1 MKSNEILKALGVPLK
16 GNSGEVKNLVIF
28 HKLLVEVKSDIVG
41 GEVLDFED
49 GKCHLWS
56 VGYGRQFEEKI
67 LKVTI
72 KNGCYK
78 FPVPIDNDYF
88 YSLCDL
94 VGIPYSNTKVE
105 ITEFVRGVIVVPEIL
120 DDIKKAAKFIS
131 KDILKP
137 QLGCVCLDFSGE
149 CVQVVAT
156 DAHRLYLSRKWDFE
170 ANDKSPFKLLISA
183 ESVKELCSVKV
194 DEYEPLVI
202 KVLDEETAYFNDIKV
217 SLYDG
222 YQKFPDYKAVL
233 PNTESLQ
240 PVSFDANDFVKSV
253 KQMIPSAMDKNMPIV
268 TILSNGG
275 GAYKNQLHISAES
288 LDFDTDA
295 STRLNCNCESSFD
308 LEVSFNGKLLV
319 ESLACFKGQEI
330 QMFAANET
338 VFSFTNGIDNVL
350 VSPCQHKP
358 IMIDAPKQ
366 VAAKIETKL
375 TKNNVFATNYAIGAR
390 VDFSEIKTGSIY
402 KVFDTG
408 KKYYMDV
415 IVHDILSRCLFVEFS
430 RDWSR
435 HDSILINQIKSGEVL
450 FYEAIPITQTIPTM
464 YISNKGELKTKQNN
478 FVTRLRKVAA

>member
-16 GNSGEVKNLVIF
+16 GNGDLGRQLATF
-28 HKLLVEVKSDIVG
+28 HKLLVEVKEDIVS
-41 GEVLDFED
+41 GELFPNDIYMESCYTYGDTVLKWND
-49 GKCHLWS
+49 
-56 VGYGRQFEEKI
+56 
-67 LKVTI
+67 LKVTT

-78 FPVPIDNDYF
+78 FPVPIDNAYF

-94 VGIPYSNTKVE
+94 VGIPCKNTNVE
-105 ITEFVRGVIVVPEIL
+105 ITEFKRGFVMVHSVL
-120 DDIKKAAKFIS
+120 YDIKKAAKFVS
-131 KDILKP
+131 KDDLRP

-170 ANDKSPFKLLISA
+170 ANDKTPFKLLISA

-194 DEYEPLVI
+194 NENEPLII
-202 KVLDEETAYFNDIKV
+202 KVVDKETAYFNDIKV

-275 GAYKNQLHISAES
+275 DAYKNQLHISAES

-295 STRLNCNCESSFD
+295 YTRLNCNCESSFD
-308 LEVSFNGKLLV
+308 MEVSFNGKLLA
-319 ESLACFKGQEI
+319 ESLAIFKGQDI
-330 QMFAANET
+330 QMFAANER
-338 VFSFTNGIDNVL
+338 VFSFTNGIDTVL
-350 VSPCQHKP
+350 VSPCSHKP
-358 IMIDAPKQ
+358 IIINAPKK
-366 VAAKIETKL
+366 VAKIET
-375 TKNNVFATNYAIGAR
+375 
-390 VDFSEIKTGSIY
+390 S
-402 KVFDTG
+402 
-408 KKYYMDV
+408 
-415 IVHDILSRCLFVEFS
+415 
-430 RDWSR
+430 
-435 HDSILINQIKSGEVL
+435 
-450 FYEAIPITQTIPTM
+450 PTM
-464 YISNKGELKTKQNN
+464 YITTKGELKTKQNN